1 LTLDRRLAA
10 GQHRPIEP
18 GLTIRFGF
26 RGRRPSV
33 FICVP
38 PWFRLLWCGRADTV
52 TEWNEHTL
60 ANGSASNATTVVA
73 PVALCLIDLHQ
84 DLPEGHASQFLQ
96 VRLMRVVQRGVVL
109 EPGTRGIARQRP
121 L

>member
-1 LTLDRRLAA
+1 M
-10 GQHRPIEP
+10 
-18 GLTIRFGF
+18 
-26 RGRRPSV
+26 